1 MTAKQYL
8 SRIRILDIK
17 INNKISELSM
27 LKSKSTSL
35 QAVVINDD
43 KVQTS
48 PALDRLGNDV
58 SDILELEEEIQKEIK
73 RYNDL
78 KHKIINEI
86 HTLNNRLYIEILYKR
101 YVEFKSLEEIA
112 VEMNYSY
119 QYIRKRHG
127 YALLEFEK
135 TGNTKQHQDVIL

>member
-8 SRIRILDIK
+8 SRVRILDIK

-58 SDILELEEEIQKEIK
+58 SDILELEEEIHKEIK

-86 HTLNNRLYIEILYKR
+86 HSLNNRLYIEILYKR

-112 VEMNYSY
+112 VDMNYSY
-119 QYIRKRHG
+119 EWIKHNHG
-127 YALLEFEK
+127 YALLNFNK
-135 TGNTKQHQDVIL
+135 KMGFK

>member
-8 SRIRILDIK
+8 NRIRILDIK

-48 PALDRLGNDV
+48 PVLDRLGNDV
-58 SDILELEEEIQKEIK
+58 SEILELEEEIRQEIK
-73 RYNDL
+73 RYNEL

-86 HTLNNRLYIEILYKR
+86 HSLNNRLYIEILYKR

-119 QYIRKRHG
+119 DRVRHLHG
-127 YALLEFEK
+127 YALIEFDK
-135 TGNTKQHQDVIL
+135 IKSDTQ

>member
-17 INNKISELSM
+17 INNKMSELSM

-35 QAVVINDD
+35 QAVVINED

-58 SDILELEEEIQKEIK
+58 SEILELEEEIRQEIK
-73 RYNDL
+73 RYNDI

-86 HTLNNRLYIEILYKR
+86 HSLNNRLYIEILYKR

-119 QYIRKRHG
+119 QWIKSNHG
-127 YALLEFEK
+127 YALLNFSKKVGLE
-135 TGNTKQHQDVIL
+135 

>member
-8 SRIRILDIK
+8 SRVRILDIK

-48 PALDRLGNDV
+48 PALDRLGDDI
-58 SDILELEEEIQKEIK
+58 SDILELEEEIHKEIK

-86 HTLNNRLYIEILYKR
+86 HSLNNRLYIEILYKR

-119 QYIRKRHG
+119 DRVRHLHG
-127 YALLEFEK
+127 YALIEFDK
-135 TGNTKQHQDVIL
+135 IKSDTQ

>member
-8 SRIRILDIK
+8 SRVRILDIK

-58 SDILELEEEIQKEIK
+58 TDILTLEEEIHKEIK
-73 RYNDL
+73 VYNEL

-86 HTLNNRLYIEILYKR
+86 HSLNNRLYIEILYKR

-119 QYIRKRHG
+119 EWIKHNHG
-127 YALLEFEK
+127 YALLNFNK
-135 TGNTKQHQDVIL
+135 KMGLK

>member
-17 INNKISELSM
+17 INNKMSELSM

-58 SDILELEEEIQKEIK
+58 SDILELEEEIHKEIK
-73 RYNDL
+73 TYNDL

-86 HTLNNRLYIEILYKR
+86 HSLNNRLYIEILYKR

-119 QYIRKRHG
+119 DRVRHLHG
-127 YALLEFEK
+127 YALMDFDK
-135 TGNTKQHQDVIL
+135 IKADTQ

>member
-8 SRIRILDIK
+8 NRVKILDIK

-35 QAVVINDD
+35 QAVVINED

-48 PALDRLGNDV
+48 PVTDRLGNDV
-58 SDILELEEEIQKEIK
+58 SEILELEKEIRQEIK
-73 RYNDL
+73 RYNNL

-86 HTLNNRLYIEILYKR
+86 HSLNNRLYIEILYKR

-119 QYIRKRHG
+119 QWIKSNHG
-127 YALLEFEK
+127 YALLNFSKKVGLE
-135 TGNTKQHQDVIL
+135 

>member
-58 SDILELEEEIQKEIK
+58 SDILELEEEIHKEIK
-73 RYNDL
+73 AYNDL

-86 HTLNNRLYIEILYKR
+86 HSLNSRLYIEILYKR

-112 VEMNYSY
+112 VEMDYSY
-119 QYIRKRHG
+119 EWIKHNHG
-127 YALLEFEK
+127 YALLNFNK
-135 TGNTKQHQDVIL
+135 KMGFK

>member
-1 MTAKQYL
+1 
-8 SRIRILDIK
+8 
-17 INNKISELSM
+17 M

-35 QAVVINDD
+35 QAVVINED

-58 SDILELEEEIQKEIK
+58 SEILELEEEIRQEIK
-73 RYNDL
+73 RYNDI

-86 HTLNNRLYIEILYKR
+86 HSLNNRLYIEILYKR

-119 QYIRKRHG
+119 QWIKSNHG
-127 YALLEFEK
+127 YALLNFSKKVGLE
-135 TGNTKQHQDVIL
+135 

>member
-8 SRIRILDIK
+8 SRVRILDIK
-17 INNKISELSM
+17 INNKMSELSM

-58 SDILELEEEIQKEIK
+58 SDILELEEEIRQEIK

-86 HTLNNRLYIEILYKR
+86 HSLNNRLYIEILYKR

-112 VEMNYSY
+112 VEMSYSY
-119 QYIRKRHG
+119 QWIKSNHG
-127 YALLEFEK
+127 YALLNFSKKVGLE
-135 TGNTKQHQDVIL
+135 